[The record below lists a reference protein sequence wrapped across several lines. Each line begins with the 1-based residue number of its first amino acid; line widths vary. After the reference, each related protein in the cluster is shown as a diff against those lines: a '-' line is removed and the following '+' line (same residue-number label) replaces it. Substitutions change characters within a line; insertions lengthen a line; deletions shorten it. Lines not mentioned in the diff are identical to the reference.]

1 MRRRPLAVSTTL
13 KPPPPSPALERAL
26 LGLRPVRTRR
36 PWRTVAAVAA
46 ASLVWVGAWL
56 GVEGIR
62 PGLLVSRTGTGL
74 ILAASLALAAFFWL
88 LSSAL
93 VPPAGDVLSLGVAG
107 PWPGRALAIWAMFS
121 ALGVAVAFALVGL
134 GGGAASFWQPA
145 STCLASGVVAMLGPA
160 VFSFWSMRRL
170 LIVSGT
176 RLALALG
183 ASTGALTASFLALHC
198 PSADPRHVFFVH
210 GTLVF
215 APIGAA
221 WLFHR
226 LRRARRPRDLPP
238 SS

>member
-1 MRRRPLAVSTTL
+1 MGGRPLAVSTIL
-13 KPPPPSPALERAL
+13 KPPPPSPALQRAL

-56 GVEGIR
+56 GVEGFR
-62 PGLLVSRTGTGL
+62 PGLLSRTGTGL
-74 ILAASLALAAFFWL
+74 VVAASLALAAFFWL

-107 PWPGRALAIWAMFS
+107 PWPGRALAVWAMFS
-121 ALGVAVAFALVGL
+121 ALGVAVALALVGL
-134 GGGAASFWQPA
+134 GGGLSPFWQPA
-145 STCLASGVVAMLGPA
+145 SVCLASGVIAMLGPA

-170 LIVSGT
+170 LVVSGT

-183 ASTGALTASFLALHC
+183 TSTGALTACFLALHC
-198 PSADPRHVFFVH
+198 ASPDPRHVFFVH

-226 LRRARRPRDLPP
+226 LRRPRRPPELPP